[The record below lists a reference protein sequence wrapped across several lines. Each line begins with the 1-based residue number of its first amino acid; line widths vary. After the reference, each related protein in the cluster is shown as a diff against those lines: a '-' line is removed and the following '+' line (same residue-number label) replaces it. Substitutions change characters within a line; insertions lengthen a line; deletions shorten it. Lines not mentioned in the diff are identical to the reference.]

1 MVIWAKIWTVKKIYL
16 AAVAILEKIENQ
28 KNILF
33 SYYMQNQRIKQKF
46 YCFFQVFFLCFYRL
60 VTGKGSIYGGMFTF
74 TEKPPEP
81 ETLVC
86 VHFHSQPFQKYSFSH
101 NPYNPSIIGSYR
113 KSTLN
118 GINPQLLGVWNKNRT
133 SPKMTFWVSRPS
145 IIGGLQVKFS
155 VYRKHI

>member
-1 MVIWAKIWTVKKIYL
+1 MVVCSCVL
-16 AAVAILEKIENQ
+16 DGERVNNHFILLWDNGQ
-28 KNILF
+28 KNEQLKKFILQPLQF
-33 SYYMQNQRIKQKF
+33 SKKSKIKKYFLFLLYAESENKTKF
-46 YCFFQVFFLCFYRL
+46 LLLLQVFFLCFYRL

-81 ETLVC
+81 EMLVC

-118 GINPQLLGVWNKNRT
+118 GINPQLLGVWNENRT
-133 SPKMTFWVSRPS
+133 SPKTTF
-145 IIGGLQVKFS
+145 
-155 VYRKHI
+155 

>member
-1 MVIWAKIWTVKKIYL
+1 M
-16 AAVAILEKIENQ
+16 AVCSCVLDGERVNNHFILLWDNGRKIEQ
-28 KNILF
+28 LKKFILQPLQF
-33 SYYMQNQRIKQKF
+33 SKKSKIKKYFLFLLYTESGIKQKF

-113 KSTLN
+113 KCTYNS
-118 GINPQLLGVWNKNRT
+118 INHQLLGVWNKNRT
-133 SPKMTFWVSRPS
+133 SPKTT
-145 IIGGLQVKFS
+145 L
-155 VYRKHI
+155 